1 MADIAARLRDLD
13 ISLPDLPALEFTPTR
28 ALVSVHRDVAYV
40 SGVGAIGVRGTVGTD
55 LDVDAGYAAAR
66 LAGLFCLT
74 RLTQALGNLDRIE
87 RWLKVVGFV
96 RSSAGFADQPG
107 VLNGFSDLIVAIW
120 DDAGRCARSAIGVS
134 ELPMNMPVE
143 VEAVIALYH

>member
-1 MADIAARLRDLD
+1 MTDIATRLRDLD
-13 ISLPDLPALEFTPTR
+13 LTLPDLPALDFTPNR
-28 ALVSVHRDVAYV
+28 SLVTVHGDVAYV
-40 SGVGAIGVRGTVGTD
+40 SGVGAIGVRGR
-55 LDVDAGYAAAR
+55 VDADLTVEGGYAAAR
-66 LAGLFCLT
+66 LAGLFCLS

-107 VLNGFSDLIVAIW
+107 VLNGFSDLMVAIW

-134 ELPMNMPVE
+134 ELPMNMPIE
-143 VEAVIALYH
+143 IEAVLALR